1 MKPDTGSE
9 AGDKMKKLILFIVLF
24 SASLLFAEE
33 TTEKNGK
40 FFYTDIKIGFGA
52 DFSGI
57 PGRISAES
65 DLITYNTPYAFDIL
79 QAKLRN
85 QFGVSA
91 GMDFNWR
98 LFQKTS
104 GKGAGELYF
113 GFGFGF
119 QYWVPTLTAMKDDSF
134 YSSFDN
140 RYAAKAALHYMR
152 IPVVFNILYDFKVNA
167 GALRSI
173 GPLFSTGINNNLFIF
188 KYETEP
194 EYEEIYKQIHD
205 SIDFHQLS
213 FTWAIGLNFVFVNNC
228 FVSVSVSGDKGSER
242 IKYYLFNDYSGNVL
256 YHHHEFLMFETGYRF

>member
-1 MKPDTGSE
+1 
-9 AGDKMKKLILFIVLF
+9 MKKLILFIVLF
-24 SASLLFAEE
+24 SASLLFAGE

-40 FFYTDIKIGFGA
+40 IFYTDIKIGFGV

-65 DLITYNTPYAFDIL
+65 DLITHDTPYAFDII

-119 QYWVPTLTAMKDDSF
+119 QYWVPTLTLSEDDSYYSDF
-134 YSSFDN
+134 YRRDVWT
-140 RYAAKAALHYMR
+140 KAALHYMR
-152 IPVVFNILYDFKVNA
+152 IPVVLNILYDFRINA
-167 GALRSI
+167 GVLSRI
-173 GPLFSTGINNNLFIF
+173 GPVFSAGVNNNLFIL

-194 EYEEIYKQIHD
+194 ENEEIYKPIHD

-213 FTWAIGLNFVFVNNC
+213 FTWTLGINLIFVNNC
-228 FVSVSVSGDKGSER
+228 FISVSVGGDKGSER
-242 IKYYLFNDYSGNVL
+242 IKYYLFDDYSGKVL